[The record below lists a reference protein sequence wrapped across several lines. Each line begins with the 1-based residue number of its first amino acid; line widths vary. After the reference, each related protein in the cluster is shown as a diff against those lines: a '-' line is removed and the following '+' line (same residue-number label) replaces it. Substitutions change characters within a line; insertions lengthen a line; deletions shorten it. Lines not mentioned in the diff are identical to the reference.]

1 MVIQVAI
8 HPLRKRS
15 CTSGKQ
21 QLFQLAACFTEL
33 AIAAVTQGK
42 HPELQ
47 RIQLYC
53 SHTFQ
58 VFKQIQSIIRW
69 IAFAMCTD
77 DEDGVIQL
85 LQHGRFELSQ

>member
-1 MVIQVAI
+1 MVIQVAL

-42 HPELQ
+42 HTELQ
-47 RIQLYC
+47 RFQIYC
-53 SHTFQ
+53 SRTFQ
-58 VFKQIQSIIRW
+58 VFKQVQSIIRW
-69 IAFAMCTD
+69 ITFAMCTD
-77 DEDGVIQL
+77 DKDSMIQF
-85 LQHGRFELSQ
+85 LQPGQFELSQ